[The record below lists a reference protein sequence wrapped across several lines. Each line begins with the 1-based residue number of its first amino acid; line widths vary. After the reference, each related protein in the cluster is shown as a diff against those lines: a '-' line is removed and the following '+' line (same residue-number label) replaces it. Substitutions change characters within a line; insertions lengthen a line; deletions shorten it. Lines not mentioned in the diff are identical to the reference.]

1 MWFVKLLIRIQPLI
15 VVGLFI
21 AFLIVFGWPS
31 YNKFVLEHIF
41 IKETKLLSQ
50 PIDAPGVTI
59 CVDPVSFIL
68 NYLFSKLNLFINLAM
83 GTSLDSFSIVQHP
96 Q

>member
-41 IKETKLLSQ
+41 IKETKLPSQ
-50 PIDAPGVTI
+50 PIEAPGVTI
-59 CVDPVSFIL
+59 CVDPVSFIF
-68 NYLFSKLNLFINLAM
+68 NYLFFKKDI
-83 GTSLDSFSIVQHP
+83 
-96 Q
+96 